1 MANRKKSKPIDDDK
15 PLTSA
20 EVESF
25 LRMARKVPKVCY
37 EKLSGRQTKV
47 LHDQAERYQ
56 FPLRGSVIDLFA
68 VLKRFHDFIAD
79 NKYKFVDDDP
89 DVAGPS
95 SPALEELRRVKVE
108 QERIKLASME
118 SRFVDRALV
127 REFLGQLA
135 THIRQT
141 SDRAESLFGRD
152 GRELINQML
161 DAVDGTIDKFK
172 VEGEPE
178 AEVDGD
184 E

>member
-1 MANRKKSKPIDDDK
+1 MAK
-15 PLTSA
+15 LTKA
-20 EVESF
+20 EEKRRAAGVEF
-25 LRMARKVPKVCY
+25 CRRVPKAVY
-37 EKLSGRQTKV
+37 ESLADLKTPTLHIQADRYKL
-47 LHDQAERYQ
+47 
-56 FPLRGSVIDLFA
+56 PIRGDTLDLFK
-68 VLKRFHDFIAD
+68 VIKRFHEFLSE

-178 AEVDGD
+178 TEVDGD
-184 E
+184 GE

>member
-1 MANRKKSKPIDDDK
+1 
-15 PLTSA
+15 
-20 EVESF
+20 
-25 LRMARKVPKVCY
+25 
-37 EKLSGRQTKV
+37 
-47 LHDQAERYQ
+47 
-56 FPLRGSVIDLFA
+56 
-68 VLKRFHDFIAD
+68 
-79 NKYKFVDDDP
+79 
-89 DVAGPS
+89 VAGPS

-118 SRFVDRALV
+118 SRFVDRSLV

-172 VEGEPE
+172 IEGEIDS
-178 AEVDGD
+178 DGD
-184 E
+184 GDDVSD

>member
-1 MANRKKSKPIDDDK
+1 MANRKPKAKDAANEAGI
-15 PLTSA
+15 A
-20 EVESF
+20 W
-25 LRMARKVPKVCY
+25 ARAVPKSVY
-37 EKLSGRQTKV
+37 ESMSGRVTAT
-47 LHDQAERYQ
+47 LHQQADRYQ
-56 FPLRGSVIDLFA
+56 LPLRGPSIDLFA
-68 VLKRFHDFIAD
+68 VVKRFHDFLAE

-178 AEVDGD
+178 SEVDGD